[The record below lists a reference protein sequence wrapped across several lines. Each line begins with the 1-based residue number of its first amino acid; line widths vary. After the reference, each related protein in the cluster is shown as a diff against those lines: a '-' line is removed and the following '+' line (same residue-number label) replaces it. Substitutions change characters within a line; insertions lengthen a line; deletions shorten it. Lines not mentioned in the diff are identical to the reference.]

1 MTFSQFLSILRAR
14 WIAAAVV
21 LFLTIGV
28 TAAVSLLLPKTYTA
42 TATVMIDVRSP
53 DPVAGMVM
61 NGMAMP
67 SYMAT
72 QVDIL
77 GSVRVAARVV
87 QLLRISENSA
97 LREQWNEATGGR
109 GNFDIWVAELLLKS
123 LNVKPARESNVI
135 EVSYRNADPRF
146 AAALANAFVQA
157 YIDTSVALRAQPA
170 KQYSS
175 FFETRSRQLREEL
188 EAAQAKLSAYQKEK
202 GITGQDERFDQ
213 ETQRL
218 NELTSQLVAI
228 QAIAVEAES
237 RSRQAR
243 SASDQAADVIGNP
256 VVAGLR
262 SELSRQEARM
272 RELTARLGDAH
283 PQVVEMR
290 ANIEEMRRRVD
301 IESQRV
307 SGSVDSNSQIAKR
320 RETEIRAALEA
331 QRLKVLKMKEERQA
345 LSVLM
350 REVETVQRNYDQAQQ
365 RMSQT
370 EMESE
375 NTQTNIAPL
384 TPAVEPVEPSG
395 PRIILNMLMSVFL
408 GLLLAVGVAVM
419 REIMD
424 RRVRSL
430 EDISSLVGM
439 PVMGVLPAPRG
450 RRLAGKSV
458 SRDLPVGVLARL
470 PKPGA

>member
-77 GSVRVAARVV
+77 GSVRVATRVV

-170 KQYSS
+170 KQYSA
-175 FFETRSRQLREEL
+175 FFETRAKQLREEL

-228 QAIAVEAES
+228 QALAVEAES

-243 SASDQAADVIGNP
+243 RR
-256 VVAGLR
+256 LR
-262 SELSRQEARM
+262 S
-272 RELTARLGDAH
+272 
-283 PQVVEMR
+283 
-290 ANIEEMRRRVD
+290 RRCPHRW
-301 IESQRV
+301 S
-307 SGSVDSNSQIAKR
+307 
-320 RETEIRAALEA
+320 
-331 QRLKVLKMKEERQA
+331 
-345 LSVLM
+345 
-350 REVETVQRNYDQAQQ
+350 
-365 RMSQT
+365 
-370 EMESE
+370 
-375 NTQTNIAPL
+375 
-384 TPAVEPVEPSG
+384 TP
-395 PRIILNMLMSVFL
+395 
-408 GLLLAVGVAVM
+408 
-419 REIMD
+419 
-424 RRVRSL
+424 
-430 EDISSLVGM
+430 
-439 PVMGVLPAPRG
+439 PAP
-450 RRLAGKSV
+450 
-458 SRDLPVGVLARL
+458 
-470 PKPGA
+470 